1 MFFISGAAFGI
12 GAIAGITVFWV
23 STLLHRLNIDDPL
36 DAFAVH
42 YGGGVVGVLMTPV
55 FMIDGVIA
63 SVSCKDQE
71 AAWVADH
78 PTWDVANFSCDLY
91 EYKVFAWNLC
101 GLVVITLW
109 AGSLSLAVF
118 MILKVTNFLR

>member
-78 PTWDVANFSCDLY
+78 PT
-91 EYKVFAWNLC
+91 
-101 GLVVITLW
+101 
-109 AGSLSLAVF
+109 
-118 MILKVTNFLR
+118 